1 MFNEVCLWSNG
12 QFVACRFPDMVTS
25 PSIVDSTAFWR
36 TETRL
41 SHAKFPNHC
50 RKEPSAALKCIWSNN
65 MVHWYIKSSFFRV
78 LPRSLQTSFFS
89 KMFCDGI
96 IVGSTLLQAL
106 AAHKQTPRGCWW
118 GWTYQTYW
126 VSLKFNTTP
135 ETVEFFE
142 NLEDLL
148 ERFSLMMALMLM
160 QRDSKQPKDTLKK
173 NSRQV
178 FDNGF
183 VLFLFPC
190 PLKTTSFTKKKSRS
204 PWKNPTNSPCQTSE
218 TNFLDVGRFWSFTA
232 LLEKTQL
239 CGNHARGFSSSFVYV
254 KNRYG
259 KRGKTTYAA
268 YSQPATYLVSA
279 SKQGNSHK
287 NDGAVA
293 HLCPHRSKCKSSQSP
308 NVLAMVLCHSGRD
321 PLWDHE
327 WSRSLWYGS
336 DLGDDWLE
344 SICTSYGSC

>member
-78 LPRSLQTSFFS
+78 LPDLSRRLFFS

-160 QRDSKQPKDTLKK
+160 QRDSKQPKDTLKRIPGK
-173 NSRQV
+173 
-178 FDNGF
+178 FLTM
-183 VLFLFPC
+183 VLFCFCSHVLWKLLLSP
-190 PLKTTSFTKKKSRS
+190 KKSPVPMKKSHQFSMSDFRNQF
-204 PWKNPTNSPCQTSE
+204 PRCRE
-218 TNFLDVGRFWSFTA
+218 VWSFTA

-293 HLCPHRSKCKSSQSP
+293 HLCPHRSKCKSSKVQTF
-308 NVLAMVLCHSGRD
+308 LQ
-321 PLWDHE
+321 
-327 WSRSLWYGS
+327 WSCVTPDETLYGS
-336 DLGDDWLE
+336 MNDQGV
-344 SICTSYGSC
+344 CGMGVT